1 VPYLL
6 RIGVGY
12 GIISSSVGWVVLG
25 KHGPTA
31 EILLPHL
38 EVPMSNESLDE
49 ARRLLGQPRFTVRP
63 LRDDL
68 VELHGWPT
76 ASDATLA
83 FLTPILGPSATL
95 ILHRLGGYAS
105 EGDSVWTP
113 HEFAA
118 TFGLGHDEHTA
129 LAARSLAR
137 LVSFSMARID
147 STGIAVRTH
156 VGPLPERWAARLP
169 AYLLDAYRSP
179 TAA

>member
-1 VPYLL
+1 
-6 RIGVGY
+6 
-12 GIISSSVGWVVLG
+12 
-25 KHGPTA
+25 
-31 EILLPHL
+31 
-38 EVPMSNESLDE
+38 MSNQSLDE
-49 ARRLLGQPRFTVRP
+49 ARRLMTQPRFTVRP

-68 VELHGWPT
+68 VERHGWPT

-83 FLTPILGPSATL
+83 FLCPILGPSAT
-95 ILHRLGGYAS
+95 IVLHRLGGYAAQ
-105 EGDSVWTP
+105 GDSDWTP

-118 TFGLGHDEHTA
+118 TFGLGHDDQTA

-137 LVSFSMARID
+137 LVSFGMARID
-147 STGIAVRTH
+147 LTGIAVRTH

>member
-1 VPYLL
+1 
-6 RIGVGY
+6 
-12 GIISSSVGWVVLG
+12 
-25 KHGPTA
+25 
-31 EILLPHL
+31 
-38 EVPMSNESLDE
+38 MSNDSLDQ
-49 ARRLLGQPRFTVRP
+49 ARRLLGQPRFTVRS

-68 VELHGWPT
+68 VEMHGWPT

-113 HEFAA
+113 HDFAA

-137 LVSFSMARID
+137 LVSFGMARID

-169 AYLLDAYRSP
+169 AYLLEAYRSP

>member
-1 VPYLL
+1 
-6 RIGVGY
+6 
-12 GIISSSVGWVVLG
+12 
-25 KHGPTA
+25 
-31 EILLPHL
+31 
-38 EVPMSNESLDE
+38 MSNQSLDE
-49 ARRLLGQPRFTVRP
+49 ARRLLAQPHFTVRP

-68 VELHGWPT
+68 VERHGWPT

-83 FLTPILGPSATL
+83 FLCPILGPSATV
-95 ILHRLGGYAS
+95 ILHRLGGYAA
-105 EGDSVWTP
+105 EGESDWTP

-118 TFGLGHDEHTA
+118 TFGLGHDDHTA

-137 LVSFSMARID
+137 LESFGMARID
-147 STGIAVRTH
+147 STGISVRTH

>member
-1 VPYLL
+1 MDTSPWGSCCPGSTPQP
-6 RIGVGY
+6 RH
-12 GIISSSVGWVVLG
+12 STA
-25 KHGPTA
+25 PTA
-31 EILLPHL
+31 TSASFGEI
-38 EVPMSNESLDE
+38 
-49 ARRLLGQPRFTVRP
+49 
-63 LRDDL
+63 
-68 VELHGWPT
+68 